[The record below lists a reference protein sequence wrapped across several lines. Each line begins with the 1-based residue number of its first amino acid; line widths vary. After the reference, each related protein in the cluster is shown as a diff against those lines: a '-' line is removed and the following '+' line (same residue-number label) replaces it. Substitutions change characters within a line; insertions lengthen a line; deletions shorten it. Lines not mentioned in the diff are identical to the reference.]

1 MSSNRNA
8 VLARTALTG
17 KVVVVT
23 GGAHGMGAEHVRT
36 LTARGASVLFTDL
49 DERAGSELAAAVT
62 ADGGTAQFVVG
73 DVRDSS
79 AWAGWRDAA
88 MDGFGRVHALIN
100 NAGVFGEE
108 TILGVGRASWQRII
122 DVNLKG
128 SFLGT
133 KTFAPLIRD
142 AGGGAIVNVSSAAG
156 LDQNPDPAYT
166 ASKWGVRGLTK
177 TSSQELGPWRV
188 RVNSIHP
195 GYVLTSMTDF
205 ASDEMRQA
213 KTELT
218 PLQRPGQAWEVAELA
233 AFLVSDAAAFITGA
247 EVAIDGGWTSGSQ
260 ATEARRA
267 R

>member
-1 MSSNRNA
+1 MSSNHEA

-17 KVVVVT
+17 KVAVVT

-49 DERAGSELAAAVT
+49 DERSGSELSAELSAA
-62 ADGGTAQFVVG
+62 GGTATFVAG

-79 AWAGWRDAA
+79 AWATWRDAA
-88 MDGFGRVHALIN
+88 MDRFGGVHALIN

-108 TILGVGRASWQRII
+108 TILGVSRASWQRII

-128 SFLGT
+128 AFLGI

-142 AGGGAIVNVSSAAG
+142 AGGGAIINVSSAAG

-177 TSSQELGPWRV
+177 TASQELGRWQV

-218 PLQRPGQAWEVAELA
+218 PLQRAGEPWEVAELA

-247 EVAIDGGWTSGSQ
+247 EIAIDGGWTSGSQ
-260 ATEARRA
+260 ATEARRT